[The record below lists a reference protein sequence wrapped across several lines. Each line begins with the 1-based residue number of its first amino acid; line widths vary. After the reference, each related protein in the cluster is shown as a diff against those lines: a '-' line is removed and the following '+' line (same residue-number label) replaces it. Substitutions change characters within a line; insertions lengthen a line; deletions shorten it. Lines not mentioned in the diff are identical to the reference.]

1 MWRQQRLGGA
11 TEGNECG
18 ICRIRYLKGFYE
30 ENSKSMLHSRET
42 LITESGFSLKPVKY
56 RLDRQSYRY
65 WKETTGGGLFLD
77 LGREIDTQ
85 GVGWSDVMTLERTLI
100 LSWPPPCSPLPPTA
114 HRWDCEE

>member
-1 MWRQQRLGGA
+1 MI
-11 TEGNECG
+11 EGNECG

-42 LITESGFSLKPVKY
+42 LITESGFSLKPVKS

-77 LGREIDTQ
+77 LGREIPKEWA
-85 GVGWSDVMTLERTLI
+85 GVMS
-100 LSWPPPCSPLPPTA
+100 
-114 HRWDCEE
+114 